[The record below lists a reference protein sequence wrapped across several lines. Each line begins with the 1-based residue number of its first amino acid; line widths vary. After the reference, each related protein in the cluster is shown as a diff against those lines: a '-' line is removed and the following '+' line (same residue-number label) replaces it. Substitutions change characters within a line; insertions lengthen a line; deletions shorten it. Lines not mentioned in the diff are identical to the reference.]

1 MATFAQW
8 LAVQDSRQDEVGE
21 LARTWKADTGHGN
34 LSSPAGIGRFIA
46 ANWDDA
52 ETWAERLKLAA
63 DEHHAAKMQADPT
76 LSSLGH
82 LQELR
87 NEIIEASRDYGDRTQ
102 PMLDVLLKRAREQS
116 AQLAWLQA
124 AVSFLLPDD
133 VLKKL
138 NDQEADSGLAWDG
151 EAVPVDFGALLALA
165 DFTAAEGAGDA

>member
-1 MATFAQW
+1 MSTFGTWLKAQGE
-8 LAVQDSRQDEVGE
+8 RQDETGE
-21 LARTWKADTGHGN
+21 LARKWASDPHHGN
-34 LSSPAGIGRFIA
+34 ISTPTGVSRYIGKAWPDQAEQLRGWLSAAVEEYNAGRAPAA
-46 ANWDDA
+46 SS
-52 ETWAERLKLAA
+52 A
-63 DEHHAAKMQADPT
+63 D
-76 LSSLGH
+76 S
-82 LQELR
+82 
-87 NEIIEASRDYGDRTQ
+87 Q